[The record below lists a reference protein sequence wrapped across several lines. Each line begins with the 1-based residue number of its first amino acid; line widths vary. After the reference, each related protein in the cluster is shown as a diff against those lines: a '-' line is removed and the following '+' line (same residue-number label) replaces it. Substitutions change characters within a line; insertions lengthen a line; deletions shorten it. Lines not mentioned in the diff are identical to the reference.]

1 MQKVMTSDF
10 KYFQDEI
17 REGFYIPGM
26 TKRSW
31 AAQMQVLKVV
41 VRICE
46 ENNIK
51 WFADCGTLIG
61 TIRHG
66 GFIPWDDDLDICM
79 LRDDFERFNQ
89 VIKTQLPKEY
99 VILNLENVA
108 NYDNFLTRIVNTNGI
123 DIGIDF
129 LNNNQ
134 GFPYTAGVDVFP
146 LDYLFEDEEKEKD
159 RRSRA
164 AELWLLSYE
173 FVDKNFKISDR
184 DLDVKL
190 MSVAGICPDHK
201 FPQRTRA
208 LMALEHLLT
217 ACKEKT
223 SRVALMPMYVPNGHH
238 IYPISY
244 FEQTVKMPF
253 EDMTINVP
261 AAYADVLR
269 IEYGNW
275 YIASKKGGIHNYPFY
290 KEQQQMLIDEKNSA
304 PYLFICDA
312 QLADDICFG
321 AKRNEII
328 SARENHA
335 NSCDPIRQLLGSLSE
350 LHRHIEMYVSQDI
363 DAYQDA
369 MSLLMN
375 CQDAAIA
382 IGTAIENE
390 QGEGHPTVALL
401 EQYCEKIFEFY
412 TFLSD
417 VVEETVGIAE
427 SSNVEVTIQSEIND
441 INQQLEL
448 IVDSYIKDGKKRKII
463 FLPTNTSEWKGMN
476 TLYLQMSQDTQ
487 NDIYVMPVPYAERD
501 HNGNP
506 VGNAEIDDDLLT
518 HIDPSIAILDFR
530 KFDFTHNHPY
540 SFIIA
545 DPFDEYESAKT
556 VLPFFYS
563 ENLAKYCDELI
574 FCHTYDLDDIE
585 SEDLKSLENVKRIV
599 KSPGVMYSDLVYVPN
614 ENMRDV
620 YIQVLKELYE
630 SDGDVSVNKA
640 NNDDSLVKNECAT
653 DEALEEISYWNQK
666 IRIVDL
672 NEIIEDSEQTE
683 DSEET
688 PKSNAESNVMPGNN
702 VPRKKRMLFYT
713 SISDIYTYKD
723 KAMEWIEDSLK
734 TFAGSNEKVDV
745 IWIREDELKDNIKK
759 VFPDGIER
767 FTDVEK
773 QFTTNGGVIATYEE
787 SISEIQKADAF
798 YGSAGYFMNLCVR
811 RKIPIMVRRDL
822 NN

>member
-1 MQKVMTSDF
+1 MTSDF

-146 LDYLFEDEEKEKD
+146 LDYLFEDVEKEKD

-208 LMALEHLLT
+208 LMALEHLVT

-335 NSCDPIRQLLGSLSE
+335 NSCDPIRQLLSSLRE
-350 LHRHIEMYVSQDI
+350 LHKHIEIYVLQDI
-363 DAYQDA
+363 GAYQDA

-390 QGEGHPTVALL
+390 HGEGHPTVALL

-412 TFLSD
+412 TFLNDVSAGNSD
-417 VVEETVGIAE
+417 NENDCRSGDNSNDENSC
-427 SSNVEVTIQSEIND
+427 SSGYNGNDNDGNDCNNAKNVSITLKSELTS

-448 IVDSYIKDGKKRKII
+448 IVDSYVKDGKKRKII
-463 FLPTNTSEWKGMN
+463 FLPTNTSEWEGMN
-476 TLYLQMSQDTQ
+476 TLYRQMSQDTQ

-506 VGNAEIDDDLLT
+506 VGNAEIDDDLPT

-540 SFIIA
+540 SLVIA

-563 ENLAKYCDELI
+563 ENLAKYGDELI

-620 YIQVLKELYE
+620 YLQVLKELYDDE
-630 SDGDVSVNKA
+630 SSA
-640 NNDDSLVKNECAT
+640 N
-653 DEALEEISYWNQK
+653 EITENYWNQK
-666 IRIVDL
+666 IQIVASD
-672 NEIIEDSEQTE
+672 ESMKSDSEPN
-683 DSEET
+683 SM
-688 PKSNAESNVMPGNN
+688 SGNN

-745 IWIREDELKDNIKK
+745 IWIREDELKDNIRK

-767 FTDVEK
+767 FTDIEK
-773 QFTTNGGVIATYEE
+773 QFTANGGAIATYEE

-811 RKIPIMVRRDL
+811 RKIPVMVRREL
-822 NN
+822 A